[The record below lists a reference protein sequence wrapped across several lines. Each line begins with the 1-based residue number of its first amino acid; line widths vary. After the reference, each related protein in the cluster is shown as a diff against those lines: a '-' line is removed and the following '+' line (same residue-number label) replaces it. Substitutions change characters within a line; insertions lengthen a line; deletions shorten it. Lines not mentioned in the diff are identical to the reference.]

1 MSTSSAKLLFPYV
14 TGATHH
20 YSQVEVTPN
29 TGTSSSL
36 VVVVV
41 VVVILVVLLLV
52 VVLVT
57 AVVVIL
63 CLFKIPRS
71 SVRIAVP
78 LVLGQWRRWTVQWH
92 REGPP

>member
-36 VVVVV
+36 LLVVVV

-78 LVLGQWRRWTVQWH
+78 LVLGQWRRWTVQ
-92 REGPP
+92 